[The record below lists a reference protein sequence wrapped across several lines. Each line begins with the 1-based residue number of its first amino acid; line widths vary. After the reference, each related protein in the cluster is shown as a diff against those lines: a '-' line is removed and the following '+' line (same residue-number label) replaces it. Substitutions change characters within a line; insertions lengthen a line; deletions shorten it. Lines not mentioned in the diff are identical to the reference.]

1 MRKSFATIAIISAFA
16 APFAQADTSSISVGM
31 TYDPVLLQ
39 SEDGA
44 KEVLASLES
53 QATEA
58 CTFDSPIVRTPKV
71 DKTCRD
77 ELIKKSIDAIRL
89 ASLQDGTQ
97 AAYVF
102 ASRDL
107 SAESPA
113 Q

>member
-1 MRKSFATIAIISAFA
+1 MRKSLATIAAIAAFS
-16 APFAQADTSSISVGM
+16 APFAQADTSQLTVGM
-31 TYDPVLLQ
+31 SYDPVLLQ

-44 KEVLASLES
+44 KEVLASLEA
-53 QATEA
+53 QASEA
-58 CTFDSPIVRTPKV
+58 CSYDSPILGTPKV
-71 DKTCRD
+71 DATCRD
-77 ELIKKSIDAIRL
+77 ELVKKSIDAIRL

-107 SAESPA
+107 DAETPA